1 MDIYQNR
8 DSYRSHVNGASLC
21 HYRVTIKETD
31 LYIASPGELSK
42 EAEAAIVSVR
52 SVIEQEILKNPDF
65 LHSLHPL
72 DLSPEDPE
80 IIRRMKMAGI
90 HAHVGPMAAVAGMV
104 SEAVGLALLKDP
116 HDTIIVENGGDIFL
130 RSDEPLS
137 VVIHAPGSPLSDQL
151 ALSVPCTHGMGVC
164 TSSGT
169 YGHSLSFG
177 RSQAAVVVS
186 PDTVLS
192 DAAATRLGNL
202 LKDSGKI
209 EASLQKILQVPNVL
223 GAVAIVDDKIG
234 FMGDVTLT
242 AAPKN

>member
-8 DSYRSHVNGASLC
+8 DSYRSRVNGASLK
-21 HYRVTIKETD
+21 HYRVTVKETD
-31 LYIASPGELSK
+31 LYIASSSDLHK
-42 EAEAAIVSVR
+42 EATDAVLSVR
-52 SVIEQEILKNPDF
+52 AIIEQEIRKDPSF

-72 DLSPEDPE
+72 DLSKNDTEV
-80 IIRRMKMAGI
+80 IRRMKLAGI
-90 HAHVGPMAAVAGMV
+90 HAHVGPMAAVAGIV
-104 SEAVGLALLKDP
+104 SEQVGRALLTDP
-116 HDTIIVENGGDIFL
+116 HDTVIVENGGDIFL

-151 ALSVPCTHGMGVC
+151 ALSIACENGMGVC

-177 RSQAAVVVS
+177 RSQAAVILS
-186 PDTVLS
+186 LDTALA

-209 EASLQKILQVPNVL
+209 ESSLQKIMEIEGVM

-234 FMGDVTLT
+234 FMGDVTLI
-242 AAPKN
+242 AAPKE